1 MLEAMQSALTGL
13 MAWQHLGFMM
23 LGIAVGLAVGIL
35 PGLGGIAGM
44 SLLMPFIYG
53 MDLISAIAMLIG
65 MVAVIPTGDTFTSV
79 LMGIPGSSASQATVL
94 DGYPLAKKGQAARA
108 LSAAFTSS
116 LLGGIF
122 GAILL
127 TGFVVVA
134 RPLILAFST
143 AELFMLAVL
152 GLSVVGVLSGL
163 SVVRGVVACG
173 LGIMV
178 GAIGAAPATGESRFD
193 FELSYLEDGIP
204 LVIIGL
210 GLFAIPEL
218 CDLIRRSRPIANAS
232 PLGGGWIQGLKDT
245 FRHWFIVLRCSTLG
259 TIIGAIPGLGGGVV
273 DWIAYGHVV
282 QSSKD
287 TSQFGKG
294 DIRGVIAPESANN
307 ALQGGALMPTLLF
320 GIPGSGSMAVFLGG
334 MALLGMQPGPSMVTT
349 ELNLTYTIAWTLA
362 LASVIGAAI
371 CFFLA
376 APISRLTHIP
386 FNLIAPFML
395 MIICFAAFQARRDL
409 NDLLLLFVVGIVGIY
424 MRRFG
429 WPRPAFLVGFVLSGQ
444 VENYLYQAVQFYGWG
459 FIQRPGVLIIAA
471 LTAISLLL
479 AIRTR
484 VSEDGVAS
492 TGAASSPK
500 DHQAGKGF
508 GPLGGVTV
516 RERLP
521 QLLFAVLALAT
532 FTYALIDTLGMS
544 FLGSVFP
551 MYTSILMVIFSA
563 WLVWTLWKGKPGHS
577 SHYDQEVAAHA
588 SGASDGTTL
597 WSALKW
603 FVFLFGMTALIGF
616 ILSIT
621 IFIMSFLLART
632 PLSVMKSL
640 IYTGCCVGFMSVLGH
655 FLVLDFP
662 AGVLQHYVAM
672 PWPLK

>member
-1 MLEAMQSALTGL
+1 MLDAMQTALTGL
-13 MAWQHLGFMM
+13 MAWQHIGFMM

-108 LSAAFTSS
+108 LSAAFTASM
-116 LLGGIF
+116 LGGLF
-122 GAILL
+122 GAVLL

-134 RPLILAFST
+134 RPLILSFST

-152 GLSVVGVLSGL
+152 GLSVVGVLSGA

-178 GAIGAAPATGESRFD
+178 GAIGGAPATGESRFD
-193 FELSYLEDGIP
+193 LELEYLQDGIP

-218 CDLIRRSRPIANAS
+218 CDLMRRNRPIANTS
-232 PLGGGWIQGLKDT
+232 TLGAGWLQGMRDT
-245 FRHWFIVLRCSTLG
+245 FKNWFLVLRCSTLG
-259 TIIGAIPGLGGGVV
+259 TIVGAIPGLGGGVV
-273 DWIAYGHVV
+273 DWIAYGHAV
-282 QSSKD
+282 QSTKD
-287 TSQFGKG
+287 GSQFGKG
-294 DIRGVIAPESANN
+294 EIRGVIAPESANN

-349 ELNLTYTIAWTLA
+349 DLNLTYTIAWTLA
-362 LASVIGAAI
+362 LASIIGALI
-371 CFFLA
+371 CFFMA
-376 APISRLTHIP
+376 SPISKLTHIP

-409 NDLLLLFVVGIVGIY
+409 NDLLLLFIVGILGIY

-429 WPRPAFLVGFVLSGQ
+429 WARPAFLVGFVLSGQ
-444 VENYLYQAVQFYGWG
+444 VENYLYQALQFYGWG
-459 FIQRPGVLIIAA
+459 FVQRPGVLIIGA
-471 LTAISLLL
+471 LAAISLLL
-479 AIRTR
+479 AVRTR
-484 VSEDGVAS
+484 VSEDGAVSNGKTSAS
-492 TGAASSPK
+492 DSVPSAPV
-500 DHQAGKGF
+500 
-508 GPLGGVTV
+508 GPLGGLSK

-521 QLLFAVLALAT
+521 QLIFAVIILLI
-532 FTYALIDTLGMS
+532 FGYAVIDTIKLS
-544 FLGSVFP
+544 FLGGVFP
-551 MYTSILMVIFSA
+551 LWTSLIMVVFSL
-563 WLVWTLWKGKPGHS
+563 WLVWTLWAGQPGHS

-597 WSALKW
+597 WPSLRW
-603 FVFLFGMTALIGF
+603 FIFLFGMTALIGF
-616 ILSIT
+616 ILAVT
-621 IFIMSFLLART
+621 IFILSFLLSRT
-632 PLSVMKSL
+632 QLGLLKSL
-640 IYTGCCVGFMSVLGH
+640 FYAVCCIGFMSVLGY

>member
-1 MLEAMQSALTGL
+1 VSALTGL

-116 LLGGIF
+116 MLGGLF
-122 GAILL
+122 GAVLL

-152 GLSVVGVLSGL
+152 GLSVVGVLSGA
-163 SVVRGVVACG
+163 SVIRGVVACG

-178 GAIGAAPATGESRFD
+178 GAIGGAPATGESRFD
-193 FELSYLEDGIP
+193 LELEYLQDGIP

-218 CDLIRRSRPIANAS
+218 CDLMRRNKPIANS
-232 PLGGGWIQGLKDT
+232 SKLGAGWLQGMKDT
-245 FRHWFIVLRCSTLG
+245 FKNWFLVLRCSSLG

-287 TSQFGKG
+287 PSQFGKG

-349 ELNLTYTIAWTLA
+349 DLNLTYTIAWTLA
-362 LASVIGAAI
+362 LASIIGALI

-376 APISRLTHIP
+376 LPISKLTHIP

-409 NDLLLLFVVGIVGIY
+409 NDLLLLFVVGILGIY

-444 VENYLYQAVQFYGWG
+444 VENYLYQAIQFYGWG
-459 FIQRPGVLIIAA
+459 FVQRPGVLIIGA
-471 LTAISLLL
+471 LAAISLLL
-479 AIRTR
+479 AVRTR
-484 VSEDGVAS
+484 VSDDGAVS
-492 TGAASSPK
+492 
-500 DHQAGKGF
+500 AGKGATKNDAAPNVSS
-508 GPLGGVTV
+508 GPLGGLTV

-521 QLLFAVLALAT
+521 QLI
-532 FTYALIDTLGMS
+532 FTVIIFVVFGYALIDTIKLS
-544 FLGSVFP
+544 FLGAVFP
-551 MYTSILMVIFSA
+551 LSTSILMVMFSL
-563 WLVWTLWKGKPGHS
+563 WLVWTQWSGKPGHS

-588 SGASDGTTL
+588 SGSSDGSTL
-597 WSALKW
+597 WPSLRW
-603 FVFLFGMTALIGF
+603 FIFLFGMTALIGF
-616 ILSIT
+616 ILSVT

-632 PLSVMKSL
+632 QLGWLKS
-640 IYTGCCVGFMSVLGH
+640 IFYTSCCIGFMVFLGH

-662 AGVLQHYVAM
+662 AGVLQHYVAL

>member
-53 MDLISAIAMLIG
+53 MDMISAIAMLIG

-173 LGIMV
+173 LGIIV
-178 GAIGAAPATGESRFD
+178 GAIGAAPATGESRFG

-287 TSQFGKG
+287 TSNFGKG

-459 FIQRPGVLIIAA
+459 FVQRPGVLIIAA
-471 LTAISLLL
+471 LTAVSLLL

-492 TGAASSPK
+492 TGAAASTK
-500 DHQAGKGF
+500 DHQAEKSF
-508 GPLGGVTV
+508 GPLGGVSV

-521 QLLFAVLALAT
+521 QLLFAVLALAA

-551 MYTSILMVIFSA
+551 MYTSILMVFFSA
-563 WLVWTLWKGKPGHS
+563 WLVWTLWRGKPGHS

-621 IFIMSFLLART
+621 IFIMSFLLSRT
-632 PLSVMKSL
+632 PLGVMKSL
-640 IYTGCCVGFMSVLGH
+640 IYTACCVGFMSVLGH

>member
-1 MLEAMQSALTGL
+1 MLEAMQTAFTGL

-108 LSAAFTSS
+108 LSAAFMSS
-116 LLGGIF
+116 MIGGLF
-122 GAILL
+122 GAVLL
-127 TGFVVVA
+127 TGFVIVA
-134 RPLILAFST
+134 RPVILAFST

-152 GLSVVGVLSGL
+152 GLSVVGVLSGV

-178 GAIGAAPATGESRFD
+178 GAIGGAPATGESRFD
-193 FELSYLEDGIP
+193 LEMEYLQDGIP

-218 CDLIRRSRPIANAS
+218 CDLMRRNKPIANAS
-232 PLGGGWIQGLKDT
+232 NLGSGWVQGMKDT
-245 FRHWFIVLRCSTLG
+245 FKNWFLVLRCSTLG

-282 QSSKD
+282 QSTKD

-349 ELNLTYTIAWTLA
+349 DLNLTYTIAWTLA
-362 LASVIGAAI
+362 LASIIGALI

-376 APISRLTHIP
+376 SPISKLTHIP

-409 NDLLLLFVVGIVGIY
+409 NDLLLLFVVGILGIY

-444 VENYLYQAVQFYGWG
+444 VENYLYQAIQFYGWG
-459 FIQRPGVLIIAA
+459 FVQRPGVLILAT
-471 LTAISLLL
+471 LTVISLLL
-479 AIRTR
+479 AVRTR
-484 VSEDGVAS
+484 VSDDGAVFTSKTS
-492 TGAASSPK
+492 TGEEAAPVVK
-500 DHQAGKGF
+500 A
-508 GPLGGVTV
+508 GPLGGLTV
-516 RERLP
+516 RERWP
-521 QLLFAVLALAT
+521 QLAF
-532 FTYALIDTLGMS
+532 ALIILVVFGYAVIDTIKLS
-544 FLGSVFP
+544 FLGAVFP
-551 MYTSILMVIFSA
+551 LSTSIIMVVFSL
-563 WLVWTLWKGKPGHS
+563 WFVWTLWAGKPGHS

-588 SGASDGTTL
+588 SGTSDGSTL
-597 WSALKW
+597 WPSLRW
-603 FVFLFGMTALIGF
+603 FIFLFGLTALIGF
-616 ILSIT
+616 MLSVT
-621 IFIMSFLLART
+621 IFMMSYLIART
-632 PLSVMKSL
+632 QLGWLKSVF
-640 IYTGCCVGFMSVLGH
+640 YTACCIGFMTMLGY

-662 AGVLQHYVAM
+662 AGVLQHFVAM

>member
-1 MLEAMQSALTGL
+1 MLDAMQTALTGL
-13 MAWQHLGFMM
+13 MAWQHIGFMM

-108 LSAAFTSS
+108 LSAAFTASM
-116 LLGGIF
+116 LGGLF
-122 GAILL
+122 GAVLL

-134 RPLILAFST
+134 RPLILSFST

-152 GLSVVGVLSGL
+152 GLSVVGVLSGA

-178 GAIGAAPATGESRFD
+178 GAIGGAPATGESRFD
-193 FELSYLEDGIP
+193 LELEYLQDGIP

-218 CDLIRRSRPIANAS
+218 CDLMRRNRPIANS
-232 PLGGGWIQGLKDT
+232 SKLGAGWLQGMKDT
-245 FRHWFIVLRCSTLG
+245 FKNWFLVLRCSTLG

-273 DWIAYGHVV
+273 DWIAYGHAV
-282 QSSKD
+282 QSTKD
-287 TSQFGKG
+287 GSQFGKG
-294 DIRGVIAPESANN
+294 EIRGVIAPESANN

-349 ELNLTYTIAWTLA
+349 DLNLTYTIAWTLA
-362 LASVIGAAI
+362 LASIIGALI
-371 CFFLA
+371 CFFMA
-376 APISRLTHIP
+376 SPISKLTHIP

-409 NDLLLLFVVGIVGIY
+409 NDLLLLFVVGILGIY

-444 VENYLYQAVQFYGWG
+444 VENYLYQAIQFYGWG
-459 FIQRPGVLIIAA
+459 FVQRPGVLIIGA
-471 LTAISLLL
+471 LAAISLLL
-479 AIRTR
+479 AVRTR
-484 VSEDGVAS
+484 VSEDGAVSNVKTS
-492 TGAASSPK
+492 TPDSAPTM
-500 DHQAGKGF
+500 QA
-508 GPLGGVTV
+508 GPLGGVSK
-516 RERLP
+516 RDRLP
-521 QLLFAVLALAT
+521 QLIFAVIILLI
-532 FTYALIDTLGMS
+532 FGYALIDTIKLS
-544 FLGSVFP
+544 FLGGVFP
-551 MYTSILMVIFSA
+551 LWTSLIMVVFSF
-563 WLVWTLWKGKPGHS
+563 WLVGTLWAGQPGHS
-577 SHYDQEVAAHA
+577 SHYDQEIAAHA
-588 SGASDGTTL
+588 SGSSDGTTL
-597 WSALKW
+597 WPSLRW
-603 FVFLFGMTALIGF
+603 FIFLFGMTALIGF
-616 ILSIT
+616 ILAVT
-621 IFIMSFLLART
+621 IFIMLFLLSRT
-632 PLSVMKSL
+632 QLGFLKSL
-640 IYTGCCVGFMSVLGH
+640 IYTACCIGFMSFLGY